1 MTETA
6 TLDKVDPRTLLT
18 DRNVRTHP
26 GLDEDFVE
34 SIRQLGVL
42 QRIVVVRTAGGQL
55 RVRMGER
62 RTLGAIKAGRADVPV
77 EIIGDEGQDD
87 ADEIERRLAQYAE
100 NKHRR
105 AMTTADEVRFVQEL
119 LDLGVEE
126 SEIRDRAR
134 MPAPDLA
141 AASRAARSKLAAAA
155 ASRYEF
161 LTLEMTAAIAEFE
174 DDTET
179 VKALVAAARQGQGR
193 FAHVLQQAR
202 DHRADRAACAA
213 ARAALEADGIPVT
226 EDRPGP
232 PAQWLTSLGLTE
244 ENHRD
249 CPGHA
254 AWLHQVH
261 TWAEPEDEPGPAG
274 NAGGEAGEGDYGGM
288 EADEGDGYDDDLDGA
303 LEADEDTYQP
313 ARRVSRYVWRASF
326 YCADPGSHGHLTPS
340 PSPTA
345 PPGPAAG
352 RPAEDAERETAERR
366 RVLKYNAAWRSA
378 ETVRR
383 RWLTDLLARKTV
395 PAGAEAFIFAAVA
408 RGDYE
413 LRKAMEGGH
422 EQAAKMLG
430 VSRPAGN
437 PYNDYGV
444 AAAFEAASPSRAK
457 VIALAAVLAAYE
469 SSTGVHTWR
478 NGREMGRRYL
488 TALAG
493 WGYEL
498 SEIERYVV
506 DGTEF

>member
-1 MTETA
+1 MTDTA
-6 TLDKVDPRTLLT
+6 TLDRVDPRTLLT
-18 DRNVRTHP
+18 DRNIRTHT

-87 ADEIERRLAQYAE
+87 AGEIDRRLAQYVE

-105 AMTTADEVRFVQEL
+105 AMTVADEIRFVQECL
-119 LDLGVEE
+119 ELGAGEA
-126 SEIRDRAR
+126 EIRERAR

-141 AASRAARSKLAAAA
+141 AAARAARSKLATAA

-161 LTLEMTAAIAEFE
+161 LTLEMAAAIAEFD

-179 VKALVAAARQGQGR
+179 VKALAAAARQGQGR
-193 FAHVLQQAR
+193 FEHVLQQAR
-202 DHRADRAACAA
+202 DDRAARAACAA
-213 ARAALEADGIPVT
+213 TRAALEADGIPVT
-226 EDRPGP
+226 QDRPAP
-232 PAQWLTSLGLTE
+232 PALWLTSLGLAE
-244 ENHRD
+244 EDHRD

-254 AWLHQVH
+254 AWLRLEH
-261 TWAEPEDEPGPAG
+261 TWADAGEEPGPAA
-274 NAGGEAGEGDYGGM
+274 AGCGGDDGGETEEQDGDDGEAG
-288 EADEGDGYDDDLDGA
+288 ALDLG
-303 LEADEDTYQP
+303 EDTTRRL
-313 ARRVSRYVWRASF
+313 ARRISRYTCRPVF
-326 YCADPGSHGHLTPS
+326 YCTDPASYGHVTTPPS
-340 PSPTA
+340 PA
-345 PPGPAAG
+345 AGPGPASG
-352 RPAEDAERETAERR
+352 KSAEEAERETAERR

-383 RWLTDLLARKTV
+383 RWLRDFLARKAV
-395 PAGAEAFIFAAVA
+395 PAGAEAFIYAAVI

-422 EQAAKMLG
+422 EQAAEMLG
-430 VSRPAGN
+430 VPRPAGN

-444 AAAFEAASPSRAK
+444 PAAFEAAPPGRAK

-469 SSTGVHTWR
+469 SCTGVHTWR
-478 NGREMGRRYL
+478 NGREKGRWYL
-488 TALAG
+488 AALAG
-493 WGYEL
+493 WGYGL
-498 SEIERYVV
+498 SDIEQYVV